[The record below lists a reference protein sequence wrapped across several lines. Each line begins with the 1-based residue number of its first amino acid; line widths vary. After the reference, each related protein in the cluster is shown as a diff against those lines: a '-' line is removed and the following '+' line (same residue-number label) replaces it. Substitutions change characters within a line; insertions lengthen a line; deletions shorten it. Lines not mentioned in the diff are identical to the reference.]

1 MANFLFLFHLMR
13 GTTLS
18 GFTSLYISNFPQLF
32 VIARQFYRTGDI
44 AKSVARSLSSL
55 GFSNTWVVA
64 DGFDGGKGWIQSRL
78 GTESYN
84 LSYAEVLSPTR
95 IIPAGTRRFFSS
107 SSAKEDVV
115 DVGTTR
121 LNRLLPGGFDE

>member
-95 IIPAGTRRFFSS
+95 IIPAGMSLYQLTLEAGSTI
-107 SSAKEDVV
+107 AAVC
-115 DVGTTR
+115 
-121 LNRLLPGGFDE
+121 